1 MKRSIG
7 TSIIVGMGFGFP
19 ATLLC
24 MALIGG
30 FNPMLKEFAVW
41 MVASALYGLVSV
53 LVFNS
58 KKEMAMP
65 LAMVLHCAGC
75 LIITVAAVFVCG
87 YAESILSFLL
97 GVLPVFVIVYAVITG
112 VSLLMMKIEEKRINE
127 KLNKA

>member
-7 TSIIVGMGFGFP
+7 MSVIVGMGFGFP

-24 MALIGG
+24 MTLIGG
-30 FNPMLKEFAVW
+30 FNPVVKEFLVW

-58 KKEMAMP
+58 KKEMALP
-65 LAMVLHCAGC
+65 LAMALHCVGC
-75 LIITVAAVFVCG
+75 LAVTVAAVFVCG
-87 YAESILSFLL
+87 YVESILSFLL

>member
-1 MKRSIG
+1 MKRSVG
-7 TSIIVGMGFGFP
+7 MSVIVGMGFGFP

-58 KKEMAMP
+58 KKEMALP
-65 LAMVLHCAGC
+65 LAMALHCVGC
-75 LIITVAAVFVCG
+75 LAVTVVAVFVCG
-87 YAESILSFLL
+87 YVESILSFLL

>member
-24 MALIGG
+24 MLLIGG
-30 FNPMLKEFAVW
+30 FNPMLKEFLVW

-58 KKEMAMP
+58 KKEMALP

-75 LIITVAAVFVCG
+75 LIITVVAVFVCG

-97 GVLPVFVIVYAVITG
+97 SVLPVFVIVYAVITG
-112 VSLLMMKIEEKRINE
+112 VCFLMMKIEEKRINE